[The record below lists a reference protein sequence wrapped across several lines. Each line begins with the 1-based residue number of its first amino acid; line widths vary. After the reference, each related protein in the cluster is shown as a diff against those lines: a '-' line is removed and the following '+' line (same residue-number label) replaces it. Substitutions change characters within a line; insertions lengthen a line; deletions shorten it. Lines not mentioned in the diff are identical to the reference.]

1 MKPENRKILMFI
13 AFSLIAISGLSAQP
27 KSAGV
32 SFSLGGISASY
43 EHVIDSESFVD
54 IGLKAECTDM
64 FFGNS
69 TFPGITASVTWNMVF
84 ATKES
89 CNGNEIRFFAGP
101 GMTFGAGH
109 DLLRLPGVIIGLK
122 GRIGAE
128 CEFDRNMTISVSL
141 NPVIG
146 THIQKFEDYIDMRCY
161 RSGLISTFLPE
172 VGIKHRF

>member
-13 AFSLIAISGLSAQP
+13 VFSLIAMSGLSAQP

-32 SFSLGGISASY
+32 SFSLSGISASY
-43 EHVIDSESFVD
+43 EHHVDAESFVD
-54 IGLKAECTDM
+54 LGIKAECTDM
-64 FFGNS
+64 FFGKS
-69 TFPGITASVTWNMVF
+69 TFPGVLASATWNMVF

-89 CNGNEIRFFAGP
+89 CNGNAIRFFAGP
-101 GMTFGAGH
+101 GMTIGAGY
-109 DLLRLPGVIIGLK
+109 DLLRFPGFIIGLK

-128 CEFDRNMTISVSL
+128 CEFDRSLTISVSL

-161 RSGLISTFLPE
+161 RSGLISAFLPE
-172 VGIKHRF
+172 VGIKHTF